1 MQFSGPEIKWI
12 DSGKEIFRVG
22 FKLVSSIFPIDSNL
36 HSFLFNS
43 GKMLDFNRGTGEEDA
58 SSLFNRSVS
67 ESTDPERGFSRFVQ
81 AQHGM
86 PKILKSLLDT
96 DASSAIR
103 FFPVLMTQLLRMI
116 VSTTSD
122 DVQQSC
128 LRMVIH
134 ILHQLKEVRKDD
146 IAVSYVEFFFTSE
159 SVQSA
164 NGKLNLHEELIRALF
179 TLLKHSKDEF
189 PLINNLIE
197 NSWFF
202 FQLTIKS
209 MANHLLSSGR
219 MKKHRAERFPKDF
232 QDQLMSYIEQFIQL
246 IVEKNKELNAE
257 CKMANQNLAHFINR
271 AFSLMDRGFVFK
283 VIKTYLDRFH
293 TAKDSVTLQQH
304 KFELLAIVTSHEHHI
319 PLNLPIALKS
329 SSPSTPSKSP
339 SKRQTV
345 SQRIIEEEE
354 EGGASEMEVKCN
366 QRCMSAETPIPT
378 SRPHEEETFLS
389 DEFLKMH
396 FTVGILLQE
405 TKSALSEVHQIRG
418 MALQVLRNLLVK
430 HSIDDRYSTGS
441 QHCRIAS
448 LYFPFLPVIL
458 ENINRIHV
466 SGLTSITG
474 SAYNNGNNQTCHA
487 MVSKRV
493 SFMEGISNSSPTNS
507 LDPSTANHIK
517 QQFPRKHSA
526 FELGIG
532 HQKKDSSYLQLI
544 AGSIPLTGAMNGHG
558 EQLPNPEVV
567 LLNSSDPDI
576 SSKSPSPDLV
586 DAISQQ
592 SSQQEK
598 SFHQRSLSLPV
609 RFDKLN
615 ATEGRDLLIIFA
627 WIVKHVSEESL
638 TKFLRKSSDQI
649 LVQFLNLHEMCLHE
663 FRYNGRKDSKSKQ
676 TGDKAMT
683 LPARIFDPMA
693 SSDKANQVFSGLLEA
708 NLATEIGLITLD
720 VIGIILKELSKRVA
734 AEAGENGL
742 MKKIFSIFITFL
754 RLGQSEMLLKH
765 LFASFRSFLVKF
777 PDVLYSGTPAYVG
790 ELCFE
795 LLKCCSSR
803 ISSVRSEAA
812 AFLYLLMRA
821 NFNYRDQFSMTRVH
835 LQVIISVSKLLGD
848 SNIVLLNN
856 SRFQESLAIIN
867 NFSSSD
873 KSVKESKFPA
883 EVRELTKKIRTV
895 LMATAAMREH
905 ENDPEMLMDL
915 QCSLANSYAET
926 SPALRRTWLESMAK
940 NHKKEGNLSEA
951 AHCYAH
957 IAALESEI
965 LRKRLSAGGDGTRTA
980 CPRPSD
986 FQHISANIPR
996 DEGNAGCKSCD
1007 GSHGNEDHF
1016 SETALI
1022 ETLEST
1028 AALFARAERFEVV
1041 PEVYKIMTP
1050 IHERQRNFEALAK
1063 IYKTVSATYD
1073 KILQVKRS
1081 GKRILGRYYRVAF
1094 FGKDFFDEESG
1105 KEFVYKEPKVTSL
1118 PEISERLKDIFG
1130 KKFGHENIRLIMSEK
1145 EVDEKSECD
1154 PKYAYIQLT
1163 HVHPYNHAIEPN
1175 DRLTDFEKFDNN
1187 LSKFMFETPFSL
1199 SDPGKARS
1207 SSCNDQC
1214 KRRTILTTL
1223 YQFPYVVKRI
1233 PVISK
1238 TVQVLSPIEV
1248 AIDEM
1253 ESRVRELEE
1262 VVVTSEKP
1270 DLKKLQL
1277 KLQGSVSVQVNAGP
1291 LAYARAFLP
1300 PHSRDSHGHA
1310 LPVHKVNQLKT
1321 VFIDFTNVC
1330 EMALELN
1337 EKLIASDQH
1346 EYQEA
1351 LRNNFKEMVTELSQW
1366 LKERTSD
1373 MDSDTDL
1380 TLSMNSQ
1387 NGDHVNGGGDSAQPI
1402 AGAVNDGE
1410 DICANRAPSCSIQVN
1425 VFPDD

>member
-1 MQFSGPEIKWI
+1 
-12 DSGKEIFRVG
+12 
-22 FKLVSSIFPIDSNL
+22 
-36 HSFLFNS
+36 
-43 GKMLDFNRGTGEEDA
+43 MLDFNRGSGEEDA
-58 SSLFNRSVS
+58 SSLFNRSMS
-67 ESTDPERGFSRFVQ
+67 ESTDLERGFSRFVQ
-81 AQHGM
+81 AQHAM

-96 DASSAIR
+96 DTSSTIR

-134 ILHQLKEVRKDD
+134 ILHQLKEVRKEE
-146 IAVSYVEFFFTSE
+146 ITVSYVEFFFTSE

-164 NGKLNLHEELIRALF
+164 NGKLNLHEELIRALV

-197 NSWFF
+197 NSGFF

-209 MANHLLSSGR
+209 MANHLLSSGWIR
-219 MKKHRAERFPKDF
+219 KQRSERFPKDF

-257 CKMANQNLAHFINR
+257 CKVANQNLSHFINR

-283 VIKTYLDRFH
+283 IIKTYLDRFH
-293 TAKDSVTLQQH
+293 SAKDSVTLQQH
-304 KFELLAIVTSHEHHI
+304 KFELLAIITSHEHHI
-319 PLNLPIALKS
+319 PLNLPLPSKT

-339 SKRQTV
+339 TKSQTV
-345 SQRIIEEEE
+345 IQGIIEEEE
-354 EGGASEMEVKCN
+354 EEEGDENEMEVKCN
-366 QRCMSAETPIPT
+366 QRCMSAEITD
-378 SRPHEEETFLS
+378 SRSLEEETFLS
-389 DEFLKMH
+389 DDFLKMH

-430 HSIDDRYSTGS
+430 HSIDDRYSTS
-441 QHCRIAS
+441 AQHCRIAS

-466 SGLTSITG
+466 NGLTSAIG
-474 SAYNNGNNQTCHA
+474 AFNSNNNNQTCHA

-493 SFMEGISNSSPTNS
+493 SFMEGISNSSPTNT
-507 LDPSTANHIK
+507 LDSASASHIK

-526 FELGIG
+526 FELGVG
-532 HQKKDSSYLQLI
+532 NKKDSSYLQLI
-544 AGSIPLTGAMNGHG
+544 AGSIPLSGMSHTINGHM

-592 SSQQEK
+592 NSQEK
-598 SFHQRSLSLPV
+598 SFHQRSMSLPV
-609 RFDKLN
+609 RFDKFN

-638 TKFLRKSSDQI
+638 TKFLKKSSDQI
-649 LVQFLNLHEMCLHE
+649 LVQFLNLHEMCLYE
-663 FRYNGRKDSKSKQ
+663 FRYNGRKCKQ

-683 LPARIFDPMA
+683 LPARIFDPTV
-693 SSDKANQVFSGLLEA
+693 SSDKANQVFCGLLEA

-734 AEAGENGL
+734 VDAGENSL

-754 RLGQSEMLLKH
+754 RLGQSEMLLRH
-765 LFASFRSFLVKF
+765 LFASFRSFLFKF
-777 PDVLYSGTPAYVG
+777 PDVLFSGTPAYVG

-821 NFNYRDQFSMTRVH
+821 NFSYKEQFSMTRVH

-873 KSVKESKFPA
+873 KSVKESKFPS

-940 NHKKEGNLSEA
+940 NHQKEGNLSEA
-951 AHCYAH
+951 AHCFAH

-965 LRKRLSAGGDGTRTA
+965 LRKRLNAGGDRMRQTA
-980 CPRPSD
+980 SPRPSD

-1016 SETALI
+1016 SEPALI
-1022 ETLEST
+1022 KTLETT
-1028 AALFARAERFEVV
+1028 AAFFARAERFEIV
-1041 PEVYKIMTP
+1041 PEVYKIMIP

-1063 IYKTVSATYD
+1063 IYKTVSVTYD
-1073 KILQVKRS
+1073 KILQVKRT

-1118 PEISERLKDIFG
+1118 SEISERLRDIFG

-1145 EVDEKSECD
+1145 EVDEKTECD
-1154 PKYAYIQLT
+1154 PKYAYLQLT

-1207 SSCNDQC
+1207 SFCNDQC
-1214 KRRTILTTL
+1214 KRRTVLTTM

-1262 VVVTSEKP
+1262 VVVTSDKP

-1300 PHSRDSHGHA
+1300 PASRDSHGHA
-1310 LPVHKVNQLKT
+1310 FPAHKVNQLKS

-1351 LRNNFKEMVTELSQW
+1351 LRNNFKDMVTELSHW
-1366 LKERTSD
+1366 LKERSPD
-1373 MDSDTDL
+1373 IDSDTDL

-1387 NGDHVNGGGDSAQPI
+1387 SGDLVNGVGGGSDSAEPSASRSRSDVICEKGEPI
-1402 AGAVNDGE
+1402 
-1410 DICANRAPSCSIQVN
+1410 CPIQVN
-1425 VFPDD
+1425 ILPDD

>member
-1 MQFSGPEIKWI
+1 
-12 DSGKEIFRVG
+12 
-22 FKLVSSIFPIDSNL
+22 
-36 HSFLFNS
+36 
-43 GKMLDFNRGTGEEDA
+43 
-58 SSLFNRSVS
+58 
-67 ESTDPERGFSRFVQ
+67 
-81 AQHGM
+81 
-86 PKILKSLLDT
+86 
-96 DASSAIR
+96 
-103 FFPVLMTQLLRMI
+103 
-116 VSTTSD
+116 
-122 DVQQSC
+122 
-128 LRMVIH
+128 
-134 ILHQLKEVRKDD
+134 
-146 IAVSYVEFFFTSE
+146 
-159 SVQSA
+159 
-164 NGKLNLHEELIRALF
+164 
-179 TLLKHSKDEF
+179 
-189 PLINNLIE
+189 
-197 NSWFF
+197 
-202 FQLTIKS
+202 
-209 MANHLLSSGR
+209 LS
-219 MKKHRAERFPKDF
+219 
-232 QDQLMSYIEQFIQL
+232 
-246 IVEKNKELNAE
+246 
-257 CKMANQNLAHFINR
+257 
-271 AFSLMDRGFVFK
+271 
-283 VIKTYLDRFH
+283 
-293 TAKDSVTLQQH
+293 
-304 KFELLAIVTSHEHHI
+304 
-319 PLNLPIALKS
+319 
-329 SSPSTPSKSP
+329 
-339 SKRQTV
+339 
-345 SQRIIEEEE
+345 
-354 EGGASEMEVKCN
+354 
-366 QRCMSAETPIPT
+366 
-378 SRPHEEETFLS
+378 
-389 DEFLKMH
+389 
-396 FTVGILLQE
+396 
-405 TKSALSEVHQIRG
+405 
-418 MALQVLRNLLVK
+418 
-430 HSIDDRYSTGS
+430 
-441 QHCRIAS
+441 
-448 LYFPFLPVIL
+448 VIL
-458 ENINRIHV
+458 ENINRIQV
-466 SGLTSITG
+466 VGLTSLTT
-474 SAYNNGNNQTCHA
+474 SSFGNSSQTCHA

-493 SFMEGISNSSPTNS
+493 SFMEGNSNSSPSNT
-507 LDPSTANHIK
+507 LDPSTVSHIK
-517 QQFPRKHSA
+517 QQFPRKNSA
-526 FELGIG
+526 FELGMG
-532 HQKKDSSYLQLI
+532 QKKDSSYLQQI
-544 AGSIPLTGAMNGHG
+544 AGSIPLTGLTMNGHM
-558 EQLPNPEVV
+558 EQLPNPEIV

-586 DAISQQ
+586 DSITQQ
-592 SSQQEK
+592 NSQQEK

-615 ATEGRDLLIIFA
+615 SAESRDLLIIFA

-649 LVQFLNLHEMCLHE
+649 LVQFLNLHEMSLHE
-663 FRYNGRKDSKSKQ
+663 FRYNGRKDGKSKQ
-676 TGDKAMT
+676 TGEKAMT
-683 LPARIFDPMA
+683 LPARIFDPTA
-693 SSDKANQVFSGLLEA
+693 SSEKANQVFCGLLEA

-720 VIGIILKELSKRVA
+720 VIGMILKELSKRVSA
-734 AEAGENGL
+734 DSGENVL

-754 RLGQSEMLLKH
+754 RLGQSELLLKH

-777 PDVLYSGTPAYVG
+777 PDVLFAGSPSYVG

-821 NFNYRDQFSMTRVH
+821 NFNYREQFSMTRVH

-951 AHCYAH
+951 AHCFAH

-965 LRKRLSAGGDGTRTA
+965 LRKRLSASADGRRTA

-996 DEGNAGCKSCD
+996 DEENAGCKSCD

-1016 SETALI
+1016 SEAALI
-1022 ETLEST
+1022 QTLEST

-1050 IHERQRNFEALAK
+1050 IHERHRNFEALAK

-1073 KILQVKRS
+1073 KILQVKRG

-1105 KEFVYKEPKVTSL
+1105 KEFVYKEPKVTTL

-1145 EVDEKSECD
+1145 EVDEKLDCD
-1154 PKYAYIQLT
+1154 AKYAYIQVT
-1163 HVHPYNHAIEPN
+1163 HVHPYNHALEPN
-1175 DRLTDFEKFDNN
+1175 DRMTEFEKFDNN
-1187 LSKFMFETPFSL
+1187 LSRFMFETPFSL
-1199 SDPGKARS
+1199 SDPAKARS

-1223 YQFPYVVKRI
+1223 YQFPYVVKRV

-1300 PHSRDSHGHA
+1300 PNSRDSHGHPFPA
-1310 LPVHKVNQLKT
+1310 NKVHHLKS

-1337 EKLIASDQH
+1337 EKLIASDQR

-1351 LRNNFKEMVTELSQW
+1351 LRNNFKDMVTELSVWIKDRGDQRSSPDI
-1366 LKERTSD
+1366 E
-1373 MDSDTDL
+1373 SDTDL
-1380 TLSMNSQ
+1380 TLSISSQ
-1387 NGDHVNGGGDSAQPI
+1387 NGDQLNGGSGDFDGSSARS
-1402 AGAVNDGE
+1402 GAAVSEGSDF
-1410 DICANRAPSCSIQVN
+1410 CANRGTSCSIQVN
-1425 VFPDD
+1425 VYPDE

>member
-1 MQFSGPEIKWI
+1 
-12 DSGKEIFRVG
+12 
-22 FKLVSSIFPIDSNL
+22 
-36 HSFLFNS
+36 
-43 GKMLDFNRGTGEEDA
+43 
-58 SSLFNRSVS
+58 
-67 ESTDPERGFSRFVQ
+67 
-81 AQHGM
+81 
-86 PKILKSLLDT
+86 
-96 DASSAIR
+96 
-103 FFPVLMTQLLRMI
+103 MTQLLRMI

-134 ILHQLKEVRKDD
+134 TLHQLKEVRKEE
-146 IAVSYVEFFFTSE
+146 IAVSYVEFYFTSE

-164 NGKLNLHEELIRALF
+164 NGKLNLHEELVRALF

-197 NSWFF
+197 NSCFF

-219 MKKHRAERFPKDF
+219 IKKHRAERFPKDY

-257 CKMANQNLAHFINR
+257 CKTANQNLAHFINR

-283 VIKTYLDRFH
+283 IIKTYLDRLH

-319 PLNLPIALKS
+319 PLNLPLHSKS
-329 SSPSTPSKSP
+329 SSPPTPAKSP
-339 SKRQTV
+339 SKSQPV
-345 SQRIIEEEE
+345 SQKIIEEEE
-354 EGGASEMEVKCN
+354 EDEGNEMEGKCN
-366 QRCMSAETPIPT
+366 QRCMSAEMPIVN
-378 SRPHEEETFLS
+378 SRSLEEETFLS

-430 HSIDDRYSTGS
+430 HSIDDRYSTDA
-441 QHCRIAS
+441 QHSRIAS

-466 SGLTSITG
+466 SGLTSAIG
-474 SAYNNGNNQTCHA
+474 SAYNSNNNQTCHA

-493 SFMEGISNSSPTNS
+493 SFMEGISNSSPTNT
-507 LDPSTANHIK
+507 LDPSAVSHIK

-526 FELGIG
+526 FELGLG
-532 HQKKDSSYLQLI
+532 HKRDSSYLQLI
-544 AGSIPLTGAMNGHG
+544 AGSIPLTSMSHTMNGHM

-592 SSQQEK
+592 NSQEK

-627 WIVKHVSEESL
+627 WIVKHVSEESV
-638 TKFLRKSSDQI
+638 TKFLKKSSDQI

-663 FRYNGRKDSKSKQ
+663 FRYNGRKSKQ
-676 TGDKAMT
+676 AAGDKAMT

-693 SSDKANQVFSGLLEA
+693 SSEKANQLFSGLLEA
-708 NLATEIGLITLD
+708 NLASEIGLITLD

-734 AEAGENGL
+734 ADAGENAL

-765 LFASFRSFLVKF
+765 LFASFRSFLVEF
-777 PDVLYSGTPAYVG
+777 PEVLFSGTPAYVG

-821 NFNYRDQFSMTRVH
+821 NFNYREQFSMTRVH

-873 KSVKESKFPA
+873 KSVRESKFPG

-940 NHKKEGNLSEA
+940 NHTKEGNLSEA
-951 AHCYAH
+951 AHCFAH

-986 FQHISANIPR
+986 FHHISANIPR

-1016 SETALI
+1016 SEAALI
-1022 ETLEST
+1022 ATLEST
-1028 AALFARAERFEVV
+1028 AALFARAERFEIV
-1041 PEVYKIMTP
+1041 PDVYKIMTP
-1050 IHERQRNFEALAK
+1050 IHERHRNFEALAK

-1073 KILQVKRS
+1073 KILQVKRT

-1105 KEFVYKEPKVTSL
+1105 KEFVYKEPKVTTLS
-1118 PEISERLKDIFG
+1118 EISERLRDIFG
-1130 KKFGHENIRLIMSEK
+1130 RKFGHENIRLIMSEK
-1145 EVDEKSECD
+1145 EVDEKTECD
-1154 PKYAYIQLT
+1154 PKYAYVQLT
-1163 HVHPYNHAIEPN
+1163 HVHPYNHAFEPH
-1175 DRLTDFEKFDNN
+1175 DRLTEFEKFDNN
-1187 LSKFMFETPFSL
+1187 LSRFMFETPFSL

-1207 SSCNDQC
+1207 SSCLDQC
-1214 KRRTILTTL
+1214 KRRTVLTTL
-1223 YQFPYVVKRI
+1223 YQFPYVVKRV

-1300 PHSRDSHGHA
+1300 PNSRDSHGHA
-1310 LPVHKVNQLKT
+1310 FPAHRVNHLKS

-1366 LKERTSD
+1366 LKERSPD
-1373 MDSDTDL
+1373 ADSDTDL

-1387 NGDHVNGGGDSAQPI
+1387 NGDHWNGGGGGGDSVEPI
-1402 AGAVNDGE
+1402 AGTVTHSQGD
-1410 DICANRAPSCSIQVN
+1410 DTCANREHSCSIQVN